1 MSTLNVTKRGDKWQ
15 YRFEAASVDG
25 KRKRVSKSGFKTKK
39 EAVEAGTIAL
49 VGQITTISKYR
60 IYDPLSTKNALHGI
74 RVSDATLDLI
84 DSKIKELFTHSN

>member
-1 MSTLNVTKRGDKWQ
+1 MK
-15 YRFEAASVDG
+15 
-25 KRKRVSKSGFKTKK
+25 
-39 EAVEAGTIAL
+39 AGTIAL